1 MKVSVVRLLALSGLM
16 LAAPLQAAPIGRPP
30 ADVSPVVQVQRGLPS
45 SPKPISRSPFEQRLR
60 PPRDFVPSWP
70 GENVILHEG
79 SVTTTKE
86 LQQQQQQLEM
96 ARRSREKSDPC
107 QEKHPPFGR
116 IGPTIPGLRTT
127 PCQPLVGHNPQ

>member
-1 MKVSVVRLLALSGLM
+1 MKVSVVRLLALLGLM

-30 ADVSPVVQVQRGLPS
+30 AEVSPVVQVQRVLPS
-45 SPKPISRSPFEQRLR
+45 SPKPIYRSPFEQRLR

-86 LQQQQQQLEM
+86 LQQQLEM
-96 ARRSREKSDPC
+96 ARRSQEKKSDPC

-116 IGPTIPGLRTT
+116 LGPTIPGIRTT
-127 PCQPLVGHNPQ
+127 TCLPSVGHNPQ